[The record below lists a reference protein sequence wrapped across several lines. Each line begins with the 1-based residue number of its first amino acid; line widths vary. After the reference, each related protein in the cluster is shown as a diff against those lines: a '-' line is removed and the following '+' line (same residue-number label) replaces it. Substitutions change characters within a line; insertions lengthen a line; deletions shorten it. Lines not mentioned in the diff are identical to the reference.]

1 MYKMWYKKPER
12 EHFTAER
19 MRKMDTNIYVI
30 RHGETD
36 SNIRSA
42 CLGRKDVPLNDTGRK
57 QASELAARLSPITFS
72 RIYTSPLVRTVSTAA
87 PLGGMTVD
95 ERLIERDYGS
105 WDDMTF
111 DEIKRAAPEEFIR
124 WQENLMLTA
133 PPGGESSFAVWRRVS
148 EFLQELLKSGV
159 GGNIAI
165 VTHLG
170 TARHIIAY
178 LLGLMLEQSWLF
190 TLENGRYAK
199 ITVSEDKAVLS
210 ALNL

>member
-1 MYKMWYKKPER
+1 
-12 EHFTAER
+12 
-19 MRKMDTNIYVI
+19 MDTNIYII

-42 CLGRKDVPLNDTGRK
+42 CLGLKDVPLNDTGRK
-57 QASELAARLSPITFS
+57 QAEELAKRLCGITFS
-72 RIYTSPLVRTVSTAA
+72 RIYTSPLSRTVSTAA
-87 PLGGMTVD
+87 PLGGMTAD
-95 ERLIERDYGS
+95 SRLIERDYGN

-111 DEIKRAAPEEFIR
+111 AEIEKAAPEEFAR
-124 WQENLMLTA
+124 WKTGRMLTA
-133 PPGGESSFAVWRRVS
+133 PPGGESSLEVFRRVS
-148 EFLQELLKSGV
+148 DFLHELLESGV
-159 GGNIAI
+159 GGNIAL

-170 TARHIIAY
+170 TARHIIAR

-190 TLENGRYAK
+190 TLDNGRYAK